1 MTKDFR
7 SAISGN
13 AQFANKPIQVNSADI
28 NKILSTKI
36 ENNFETIDNVP
47 SSVNDSISL
56 DLVHANKE
64 IAHLK
69 ELLAQE
75 KEKQTNDGME
85 RIIVEYGNSVD
96 ITISGFAI
104 PVELVSKICVFCT
117 ELTTQEYN
125 FLMTVLIKTDFGKI
139 KNMPIKHQDFIG
151 NGVKSGEIKAIRES
165 FSNKGIIKCLF
176 GHIPDAKTKPVYHFT
191 LNDLGHLFNKY
202 AH

>member
-13 AQFANKPIQVNSADI
+13 AQFANKPIQVNSTDI

-36 ENNFETIDNVP
+36 ENNFGIVDNAA
-47 SSVNDSISL
+47 VNVDNSINV
-56 DLVHANKE
+56 DLVKANKE

-69 ELLAQE
+69 ELLALE
-75 KEKQTNDGME
+75 KEKQINDGME
-85 RIIVEYGNSVD
+85 GIIVEHGNPVD
-96 ITISGFAI
+96 VTISGIAI
-104 PVELVSKICVFCT
+104 SVELVSKICTFCS

-151 NGVKSGEIKAIRES
+151 NGVKSGEIKAIREN

-191 LNDLGHLFNKY
+191 LNDFGHLFNKY
-202 AH
+202 TH